1 MIKTIFSIIIVAV
14 ISLYSG
20 LKFGAAYANEPE
32 SGQEP
37 AESGEAAPEEPEFEG
52 TMTLKRIDNIVTR
65 IDENVEQPRPGFW
78 NFNLNNIRVQIITDE
93 KNDRMRIVSGIKK
106 ADDLS
111 KDDLLRIA
119 QANYDS
125 ALDAR
130 YAVANGVLW
139 AVYIHPLRA
148 LYDKQF
154 ISALAQTITTASEY
168 GKSYSS
174 GAFVFNGGDSQGII
188 QQKIIN
194 QLKDK
199 GLAI

>member
-1 MIKTIFSIIIVAV
+1 MTKTIFSIIIVAV
-14 ISLYSG
+14 VSLYSG
-20 LKFGAAYANEPE
+20 LKLGAAYAYEAQTAE
-32 SGQEP
+32 GP
-37 AESGEAAPEEPEFEG
+37 AEATPDANTPEFEG
-52 TMTLKRIDNIVTR
+52 TMTIERIDNIVKR

-130 YAVANGVLW
+130 YAIANGVLW

-154 ISALAQTITTASEY
+154 ISALAQTITTATEY

-194 QLKDK
+194 SLKDK